1 MRILHWYILK
11 QHLVPL
17 LLGFGVVTFLLETGV
32 LRDYLDLIINRGV
45 PTPAVLQLF
54 LFSLGYIVPL
64 SVPCAVLVAV
74 LMTFGRLSQD
84 NEITALRASGVNLA
98 VILVGPLLAATLVAA
113 GLTYF
118 NDRVMP
124 EANHAFANLLID
136 IGRMRPTV
144 RLQEGVFITDFP
156 GYNLLV
162 QSVNG
167 RTNEMRGVTIYQMN
181 AGGPPDLILARR
193 GFLTYTPDGR
203 TAVLELKDG
212 EIHEIP
218 ADEGGPRKYR
228 RMVFKTHVIHIQG
241 AGAILEHSV
250 RDARSD
256 REMTVN
262 QLVQER
268 QQVISQDQRSTAEH
282 LQHLATYGLNAHD
295 LEGVIPAGLSW
306 DARVITNL
314 RALFGGG
321 RALDQVQR
329 DNPQVR
335 TELELWQ
342 LEREALGERAGSL
355 SVEIHKKFSMPA
367 ACVVFVFIG
376 APLGMRVRRAGP
388 AVAFVSVAF
397 FLFYY
402 LCLIGGEEL
411 ANRLL
416 LPPWLAMWLPNLV
429 LGTWGV
435 LATLRSIEVWR
446 PRVRAVPSWNRT
458 RAGRRGLLPAAPSGG
473 GASA

>member
-1 MRILHWYILK
+1 MRILRWYILK

-17 LLGFGVVTFLLETGV
+17 LLGFGVITFILEMDV
-32 LRDYLDLIINRGV
+32 LFDYLDLVINRGV
-45 PTPAVLQLF
+45 APLAVLQLF
-54 LFSLGYIVPL
+54 LLSLGYIVAL

-84 NEITALRASGVNLA
+84 NEITALRASGVNLGS
-98 VILVGPLLAATLVAA
+98 VLLGPLLAAGLLAA

-118 NDRVMP
+118 NDRVLP
-124 EANHAFANLLID
+124 ETNHAFANLLID

-144 RLQEGVFITDFP
+144 KLQEGVFITDFP

-181 AGGPPDLILARR
+181 AGGPPNLILAKR

-218 ADEGGPRKYR
+218 ADEGGSRKYR
-228 RMVFKTHVIHIQG
+228 RMVFKTHIIHIPG
-241 AGAILEHSV
+241 AGAILERSV

-256 REMTVN
+256 REMN
-262 QLVQER
+262 SSQLVAER
-268 QQVISQDQRSTAEH
+268 QRVVEQDRLSTSRHLEH
-282 LQHLATYGLNAHD
+282 LAPYGITASD
-295 LEGVIPAGLSW
+295 LGAVIPSGLSW
-306 DARVITNL
+306 EARMATTL
-314 RALFGGG
+314 RALAGG
-321 RALDQVQR
+321 
-329 DNPQVR
+329 NPEVERVEQQNPGVR
-335 TELELWQ
+335 TELELWR
-342 LEREALGERAGSL
+342 LEREALERRAGSL
-355 SVEIHKKFSMPA
+355 SVEIHKKFSLPA
-367 ACVVFVFIG
+367 ACLVFVLIG

-402 LCLIGGEEL
+402 LCLVGGEEL

-429 LGTWGV
+429 LGTWGL
-435 LATLRSIEVWR
+435 LATLRAIELWR
-446 PRVRAVPSWNRT
+446 PRATGPAGGWH
-458 RAGRRGLLPAAPSGG
+458 GRRGARVAALAAPAGEG
-473 GASA
+473 PPA

>member
-1 MRILHWYILK
+1 VRILHWYILR

-17 LLGFGVVTFLLETGV
+17 LLGFGVVTFVLEMDV
-32 LRDYLDLIINRGV
+32 LFDYLDLMVNRGV
-45 PTPAVLQLF
+45 APGVVLHLF
-54 LFSLGYIVPL
+54 ILSLGYIVAL

-84 NEITALRASGVNLA
+84 NEITALRAAGVNLA
-98 VILVGPLLAATLVAA
+98 TVLLGPLAAATVLAV
-113 GLTYF
+113 GLTLF
-118 NDRVMP
+118 GNHVLP
-124 EANHAFANLLID
+124 ESNHAFANLLID

-144 RLQEGVFITDFP
+144 KLQEGVFITDFP

-167 RTNEMRGVTIYQMN
+167 RTNEMRGITIYQMN
-181 AGGPPDLILARR
+181 AGGPPNLILARR

-218 ADEGGPRKYR
+218 AEEGGSRRYR
-228 RMVFKTHVIHIQG
+228 RMVFKTHIIHIAG
-241 AGAILEHSV
+241 AGGILERTV

-256 REMTVN
+256 REMSAR
-262 QLVQER
+262 QLMDER
-268 QQVISQDQRSTAEH
+268 RRVIEQYRLSSS
-282 LQHLATYGLNAHD
+282 QHLERLAPYGVTAGNVRAS
-295 LEGVIPAGLSW
+295 IPPGLAWS
-306 DARVITNL
+306 DRMAAAV
-314 RALFGGG
+314 RALTGGG
-321 RALDQVQR
+321 RILELIER
-329 DNPQVR
+329 TNPGVR
-335 TELELWQ
+335 TEIELWR
-342 LEREALGERAGSL
+342 LEREALERRSAGL
-355 SVEIHKKFSMPA
+355 SVEFHKKFSLPA
-367 ACVVFVFIG
+367 ACVVFVLIG

-416 LPPWLAMWLPNLV
+416 LPPWLAMWLPNIV
-429 LGTWGV
+429 LGAWG
-435 LATLRSIEVWR
+435 LFATLRAVELWK
-446 PRVRAVPSWNRT
+446 PRARRLRVLAADAHP
-458 RAGRRGLLPAAPSGG
+458 AGPAA
-473 GASA
+473 